1 MKKVTNTHSVT
12 NNLINEDD
20 FQHILIKIIDEVIVK
35 RKEIHQKYHKLIQ
48 RVSCCEKSLNKR
60 TQISKYLMARVI
72 RESDKAFDD
81 AQNIAKHLCP
91 TCKKRFESYN
101 SYSDKLH

>member
-1 MKKVTNTHSVT
+1 
-12 NNLINEDD
+12 
-20 FQHILIKIIDEVIVK
+20 
-35 RKEIHQKYHKLIQ
+35 
-48 RVSCCEKSLNKR
+48 
-60 TQISKYLMARVI
+60 MARVI

-81 AQNIAKHLCP
+81 AQNLAKHLCP